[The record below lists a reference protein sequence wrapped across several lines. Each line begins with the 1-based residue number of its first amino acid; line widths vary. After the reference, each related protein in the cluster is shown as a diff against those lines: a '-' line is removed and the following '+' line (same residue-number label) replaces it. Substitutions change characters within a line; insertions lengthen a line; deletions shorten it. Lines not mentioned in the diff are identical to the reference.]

1 MFVKITILI
10 FLMAIVASMGSSLY
24 FLAKDGQES
33 KRMVKALTLRVALS
47 VAGFILLF
55 IAWYSGLIQP
65 HDALPQ

>member
-1 MFVKITILI
+1 MLVKIVII
-10 FLMAIVASMGSSLY
+10 IILMAIVASMGSSLY

-33 KRMVKALTLRVALS
+33 KRMLKALILRVALS

-65 HDALPQ
+65 HDVLPR